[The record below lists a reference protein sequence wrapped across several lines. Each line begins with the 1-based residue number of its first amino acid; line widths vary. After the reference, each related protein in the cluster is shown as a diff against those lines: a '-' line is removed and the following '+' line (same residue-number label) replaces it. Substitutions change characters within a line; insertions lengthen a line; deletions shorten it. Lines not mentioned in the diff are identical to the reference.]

1 MPPIRTIVHRMEGVD
16 PLGFVEVIK
25 SGIGGIHII
34 VLLVVS
40 YIYVKCAMKYVYKIV
55 FNVVGLGF
63 FHYAVL

>member
-1 MPPIRTIVHRMEGVD
+1 MEGVD

-25 SGIGGIHII
+25 SGIGGIDIT

-40 YIYVKCAMKYVYKIV
+40 YIYIKRAMKYVYKIV

-63 FHYAVL
+63 FH